1 MQQMEEIY
9 FIFFI
14 SVLYNIQNPKSY
26 LNYDQ
31 QEYNYFD
38 KSWHTLQNYFLH
50 FVRTKETL
58 FLDAKIIWPYLSFSR
73 KRNIIFQDSLDQRS
87 SMLK

>member
-1 MQQMEEIY
+1 MNHIQSKAKLVHGSLLFDFLIFPMQQMEEIY

-38 KSWHTLQNYFLH
+38 KS
-50 FVRTKETL
+50 
-58 FLDAKIIWPYLSFSR
+58 
-73 KRNIIFQDSLDQRS
+73 
-87 SMLK
+87 